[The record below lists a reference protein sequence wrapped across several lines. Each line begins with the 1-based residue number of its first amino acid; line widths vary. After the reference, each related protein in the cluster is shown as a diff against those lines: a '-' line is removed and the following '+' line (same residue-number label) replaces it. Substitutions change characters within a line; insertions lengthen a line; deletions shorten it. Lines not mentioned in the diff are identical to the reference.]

1 MVHLSFPRRG
11 EVRVATNPGELGP
24 DGRFLKGKDLES
36 GETARRRQSFSAAIA
51 AYLNPYLVGL
61 QRTTD

>member
-24 DGRFLKGKDLES
+24 DARFLKGKDLER
-36 GETARRRQSFSAAIA
+36 GETRRRQSFSAAIA
-51 AYLNPYLVGL
+51 AYLNPRLSG
-61 QRTTD
+61 QTR